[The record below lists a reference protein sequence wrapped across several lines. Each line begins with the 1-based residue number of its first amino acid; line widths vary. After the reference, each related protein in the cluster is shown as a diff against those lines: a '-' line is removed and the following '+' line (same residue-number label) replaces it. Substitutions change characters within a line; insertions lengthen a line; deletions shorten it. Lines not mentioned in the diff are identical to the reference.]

1 MSYATMDHAGWVEQN
16 AGYAKKQSPKRRA
29 DNTKGWAA
37 APERLNEFQAKV
49 MDILGMVAGG
59 IYNAPIAW
67 DAVQWTG
74 WGHGIAVP
82 WRSGNCFST
91 FDGSPLTRLVF
102 LCHEARIRGEIRIH
116 SPGYFL
122 LCFWPRVA
130 EGGIGERHPSL
141 DEAVA
146 SFRAYLPDDH
156 RVIYRQSASVEG

>member
-16 AGYAKKQSPKRRA
+16 AFYAKKHAPKRRA

-37 APERLNEFQAKV
+37 APDRLNDFQAKV
-49 MDILGMVAGG
+49 MDILGMVGGG

-67 DAVQWTG
+67 DAVQWKG
-74 WGHGIAVP
+74 WGSGMAVP
-82 WRSGNCFST
+82 WRTGNGFAT
-91 FDGSPLTRLVF
+91 FDSPLLTRFVF

-116 SPGYFL
+116 SPNHFL

-146 SFRAYLPDDH
+146 SFRAYLPEDH
-156 RVIYRQSASVEG
+156 RVICRETASAEA